1 MKIRDYWRVFV
12 RKIDDLFVWLV
23 YKNFK
28 KEVKWEIK
36 IVEMEFVQ
44 EQIKNN
50 LNNSNCFWKII

>member
-36 IVEMEFVQ
+36 IVEMEFV
-44 EQIKNN
+44 
-50 LNNSNCFWKII
+50 